1 MSTSPT
7 SLLTAL
13 LCLGSLCLCLS
24 LLPGVA
30 AIECYV
36 CDASDTENPFQCGEW
51 FERFDQ
57 PDLQPQNCSNVHGA
71 TFCVKHVGR
80 FEGGIGAKRFCSSK
94 DLGNYCD
101 YVRNKGDRMDY
112 RSCIYTCDTDG
123 CNSSNTLS
131 PSFRWGVAALLLWFT
146 VLAIWQR

>member
-1 MSTSPT
+1 MSTSS
-7 SLLTAL
+7 SLCNLLLAAL
-13 LCLGSLCLCLS
+13 LLLCCGGWLRLS
-24 LLPGVA
+24 D

-36 CDASDTENPFQCGEW
+36 CDASDTTNPFQCGEW
-51 FERFDQ
+51 FERFDM
-57 PDLQPQNCSNVHGA
+57 PDIQPQNCSNVHGA

-123 CNSSNTLS
+123 CNAATQLTNAHY
-131 PSFRWGVAALLLWFT
+131 WGVALPLLLLL
-146 VLAIWQR
+146 LAIWQR

>member
-1 MSTSPT
+1 MSLST
-7 SLLTAL
+7 SLLLAAL
-13 LCLGSLCLCLS
+13 LLCCCISL
-24 LLPGVA
+24 A
-30 AIECYV
+30 TAIDCYV
-36 CDASDTENPFQCGEW
+36 CDASDTKNPFQCGEY
-51 FERFDQ
+51 FDRFDQ
-57 PDLQPQNCSNVHGA
+57 PDIQPQNCSNVHGA

-123 CNSSNTLS
+123 CNAATTTTTTTTAAGL
-131 PSFRWGVAALLLWFT
+131 WGVAFT
-146 VLAIWQR
+146 LIAAIWQRYC

>member
-1 MSTSPT
+1 MSSSLLLSLSLST
-7 SLLTAL
+7 SLLL
-13 LCLGSLCLCLS
+13 LLFCLRHT
-24 LLPGVA
+24 A
-30 AIECYV
+30 AIDCYV
-36 CDASDTENPFQCGEW
+36 CDASDTQNPFQCGEW
-51 FERFDQ
+51 FDRFDK
-57 PDLQPQNCSNVHGA
+57 PDIQPQNCSNVHGA

-123 CNSSNTLS
+123 CNAANTNNNHSTAAL
-131 PSFRWGVAALLLWFT
+131 WGVAFALIA
-146 VLAIWQR
+146 AIWQRCA